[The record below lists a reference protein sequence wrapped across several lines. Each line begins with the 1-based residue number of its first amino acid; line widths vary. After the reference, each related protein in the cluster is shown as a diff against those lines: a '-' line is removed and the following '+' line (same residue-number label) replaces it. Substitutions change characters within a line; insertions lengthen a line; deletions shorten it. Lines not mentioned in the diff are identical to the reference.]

1 MTDADAFAFD
11 EEPEADTLPTVYLDG
26 SEMTLRMLR
35 HLQAFVLKHPDA
47 AKAAFVGLVAEG
59 AAFAQTPEGK
69 QWRDKLAASEL
80 IHRARLILDL
90 PGLSM
95 LARDGPELL
104 PSAYVDAL
112 FMLANHHKPDELF
125 EPPDLGGDDGRG

>member
-11 EEPEADTLPTVYLDG
+11 EEPEADTLPTVYLDA
-26 SEMTLRMLR
+26 SEMALRMLR
-35 HLQAFVLKHPDA
+35 HLQAFVLKHPEA

-69 QWRDKLAASEL
+69 EWRVKLAASEL
-80 IHRARLILDL
+80 IHRARLIFDL

-112 FMLANHHKPDELF
+112 FILASHNRPDELF
-125 EPPDLGGDDGRG
+125 EPPDVRGDNA